1 MAKNTKPQKV
11 QQSNS
16 TTAVKTLRRFKLLAG
31 RFCEGSGETYR
42 SYRPGDIIE
51 TTQDL
56 LKANAPGST
65 KFLLISGDAPRTS
78 SSQES
83 YGEETSEI
91 DEDLLCMTKEELRVM
106 CESREISYTEE
117 MDVVQLAKLIQDSQ
131 EVG

>member
-1 MAKNTKPQKV
+1 MAKNLKSPKV
-11 QQSNS
+11 QQSN
-16 TTAVKTLRRFKLLAG
+16 TPPVRTMRRFKLLAG

-56 LKANAPGST
+56 LKANAPGAT
-65 KFLLISGDAPRTS
+65 KFLLISGDTPRTS
-78 SSQES
+78 SFQEG
-83 YGEETSEI
+83 YGEEVSEI

-117 MDVVQLAKLIQDSQ
+117 MEVAQLAKLIQDSEGVQ
-131 EVG
+131 

>member
-1 MAKNTKPQKV
+1 MAKNPKVQKV
-11 QQSNS
+11 QQSN
-16 TTAVKTLRRFKLLAG
+16 TPPVRTMRRFKLLAG

-78 SSQES
+78 SSQEG
-83 YGEETSEI
+83 YGEEVSEI

-117 MDVVQLAKLIQDSQ
+117 MEVIQLAKLIQDSEGVQ
-131 EVG
+131 